1 MQSKFIQENEYC
13 TGCKTC
19 QQACK
24 DKHSLQVGINLR
36 KVIGKEIID
45 DNQNIKVSYI
55 STTCNHC
62 NKPMCVEKCPI
73 GAIIKR
79 KEDGIVIINEEK
91 CVGCGVCVRSCPY
104 KSIEL
109 QQKTRKAIKCD
120 MCIELLKQGK
130 NPICVDACPLHLI
143 HIESFDS

>member
-1 MQSKFIQENEYC
+1 MQLKFIQENEYC
-13 TGCKTC
+13 TGCKAC

-45 DNQNIKVSYI
+45 DNQNIKVSYM

-79 KEDGIVIINEEK
+79 KEDGIVVINEEK

-109 QQKTRKAIKCD
+109 QQKTRKVIKCD
-120 MCIELLKQGK
+120 MCIELLKQGE